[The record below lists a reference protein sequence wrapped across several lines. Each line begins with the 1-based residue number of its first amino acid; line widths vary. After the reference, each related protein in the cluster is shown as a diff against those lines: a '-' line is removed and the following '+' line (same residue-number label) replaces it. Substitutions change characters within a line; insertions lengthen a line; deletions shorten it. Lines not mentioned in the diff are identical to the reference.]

1 MREGWGLS
9 VGHQRGPQLGRCHGR
24 LVMVQP
30 AAQLP
35 DDRQTML
42 TLELSALL
50 APVDGSM
57 GGCK

>member
-1 MREGWGLS
+1 
-9 VGHQRGPQLGRCHGR
+9 
-24 LVMVQP
+24 MVQP